1 MANRCETVLPLSED
15 YFSVIGYKKW
25 WFIGVDAVLTVAI
38 LLLLLDDI
46 VFVCRTYSH
55 EDIKTKSVWLMAVY
69 PLSDTICTLQS
80 IQFLPQLP
88 GSMPVTVQL
97 PHTPVLRKSQ
107 EPADEGE
114 GHRIQPQNSPSVLL
128 LLLLSHAEVNAI
140 DFRKSFVYLTTAK
153 VMSTIIALHGLNALH
168 SATVLHL
175 RSHSMAVKKLM
186 LQLVLIFQNIQGA
199 ILNILARFDIPSC
212 TSEFSSYSQMQE
224 WHHLAL
230 VVEMFLLALVARIF
244 YRRPLQLDA
253 GLEEQSADVV
263 SIYVTRNERAVQPL
277 PVSSARPSLGLDF
290 NHEGGS
296 PTPVPAGGDV
306 TLDQDGLERRHDSDG
321 TEFHRGEAESQDT
334 KSSLAADVDCTDNLH
349 TNIAIRWK

>member
-1 MANRCETVLPLSED
+1 MRASLS
-15 YFSVIGYKKW
+15 
-25 WFIGVDAVLTVAI
+25 LCPT
-38 LLLLLDDI
+38 
-46 VFVCRTYSH
+46 
-55 EDIKTKSVWLMAVY
+55 
-69 PLSDTICTLQS
+69 
-80 IQFLPQLP
+80 
-88 GSMPVTVQL
+88 
-97 PHTPVLRKSQ
+97 
-107 EPADEGE
+107 
-114 GHRIQPQNSPSVLL
+114 
-128 LLLLSHAEVNAI
+128 
-140 DFRKSFVYLTTAK
+140 
-153 VMSTIIALHGLNALH
+153 
-168 SATVLHL
+168 
-175 RSHSMAVKKLM
+175 
-186 LQLVLIFQNIQGA
+186 
-199 ILNILARFDIPSC
+199 
-212 TSEFSSYSQMQE
+212 E

-277 PVSSARPSLGLDF
+277 PVSIARPSLGLDF

-296 PTPVPAGGDV
+296 ATPVPAGGDV

>member
-1 MANRCETVLPLSED
+1 MRASLS
-15 YFSVIGYKKW
+15 
-25 WFIGVDAVLTVAI
+25 LCPT
-38 LLLLLDDI
+38 
-46 VFVCRTYSH
+46 
-55 EDIKTKSVWLMAVY
+55 
-69 PLSDTICTLQS
+69 
-80 IQFLPQLP
+80 
-88 GSMPVTVQL
+88 
-97 PHTPVLRKSQ
+97 
-107 EPADEGE
+107 
-114 GHRIQPQNSPSVLL
+114 
-128 LLLLSHAEVNAI
+128 
-140 DFRKSFVYLTTAK
+140 
-153 VMSTIIALHGLNALH
+153 
-168 SATVLHL
+168 
-175 RSHSMAVKKLM
+175 
-186 LQLVLIFQNIQGA
+186 
-199 ILNILARFDIPSC
+199 
-212 TSEFSSYSQMQE
+212 E

-277 PVSSARPSLGLDF
+277 PVSIARPSLGLDF
-290 NHEGGS
+290 NHEGS